1 MALTKQDVIIFSSID
16 WTIHWQLHHQLTT
29 SLVSAGNRVLYIDN
43 TGICSAKISD
53 TKRLKDR
60 VIQWY
65 KGSHGFSAIN
75 KNLTVYSPLLLPF
88 PYSKLSL
95 FINKIIFN
103 KSISRWTSAA
113 KFNNP
118 VVISFLPTPL
128 IQNAIKNI
136 VPILSVYYCA
146 NNMAESSISANQV
159 SSHEDKFFSNVDIVF
174 TAACVIQ
181 EYASKF
187 SEKVFYFPPG
197 IDFDKFDIALKS
209 SVNIPDDLNDIS
221 GPIVGYI
228 GTLGRVLDQNIICAI
243 ADQCT
248 NFTIV
253 LIGPKYTNINELE
266 KRKNIVLLGAR
277 PHDQL
282 PYYIKRF
289 DVGIVPYVCNE
300 FTEGV
305 YPSKLNEYLAMGIPS
320 VSTNLREVRESANN
334 FAKVAI
340 IADSVQE
347 FVDAVRE
354 SVVENSVSFK
364 ELRIK
369 AAEANSWESRFK
381 GMSKILEENIRF
393 KEKSMSK
400 VNWQHGFNAFFKA
413 NKFYKR
419 ALSFV
424 LLSYLIIFHTP
435 LFWFMGDQLI
445 VKDALKKTDAIVVF
459 SGDGEVDYRNLSY
472 QERAIDAI
480 KFYDSGYADKIILSS
495 GREQTIA
502 DVEIIK
508 LYLTNKGVPESSIY
522 VLDKYPDSTYKN
534 VVMVN
539 QILDKNGM
547 ELDNI
552 KVILYEYM
560 SIIYNWLKGR
570 I

>member
-1 MALTKQDVIIFSSID
+1 
-16 WTIHWQLHHQLTT
+16 
-29 SLVSAGNRVLYIDN
+29 
-43 TGICSAKISD
+43 
-53 TKRLKDR
+53 
-60 VIQWY
+60 
-65 KGSHGFSAIN
+65 
-75 KNLTVYSPLLLPF
+75 
-88 PYSKLSL
+88 
-95 FINKIIFN
+95 
-103 KSISRWTSAA
+103 
-113 KFNNP
+113 
-118 VVISFLPTPL
+118 
-128 IQNAIKNI
+128 
-136 VPILSVYYCA
+136 
-146 NNMAESSISANQV
+146 MAESSISASQV
-159 SSHEDKFFSNVDIVF
+159 SSYEDKFFSDVDIVF

-187 SEKVFYFPPG
+187 SENVFYFPPG
-197 IDFDKFDIALKS
+197 IDFDKFDIAIKS

-243 ADQCT
+243 ADQCS

-320 VSTNLREVRESANN
+320 VSTNLREVRESTNN

-340 IADSVQE
+340 ITDSVQE

-400 VNWQHGFNAFFKA
+400 VNWQHRFNAFFKA

-419 ALSFV
+419 TLSFV
-424 LLSYLIIFHTP
+424 LLSYLIIFYTP

-459 SGDGEVDYRNLSY
+459 SGDGEVDYQNLSY
-472 QERAIDAI
+472 QERALDAI

-495 GREQTIA
+495 GREQTIS

-522 VLDKYPDSTYKN
+522 ILDKYPDSTYKN

-539 QILDKNGM
+539 QILDKNDIDSILFITAPYHSLRSVLLWKSYAPNIHLVVPKMIGSQSEDVKWSM

-560 SIIYNWLKGR
+560 AIIYNWLKGR
-570 I
+570 M